1 MGANAVTTTYDFVAN
16 QVLTAAQMDNV
27 NCGIP
32 VFATTT
38 TRDAAFGGTGEKV
51 LAEGQM
57 AYIEASNIT
66 QYYDGATW
74 QTLGPS
80 GMVLVQAETSFT
92 TASTFSA
99 NNVFTAAYRNYRIVL
114 NCTNGDGSITFKLRA
129 SGTDTSA
136 NYYGI
141 STYGTASNPYQSA
154 FNALGTDELYMC
166 DMQSTTDGSGVGI
179 IDVLSPQAA
188 FATVTQ
194 GNFYGSSAGNQFW
207 YSHFGRQTDS
217 TQFDG
222 FTFLI
227 TTTGMTGTYTVYGYN
242 K

>member
-1 MGANAVTTTYDFVAN
+1 MGANAQTAVPAFTAG
-16 QVLTAAQMDNV
+16 QVLTAAQMTEV
-27 NCGIP
+27 NTGIP
-32 VFATTT
+32 VFATTV

-57 AYIEASNIT
+57 AYIEASNTT
-66 QYYDGATW
+66 QYYDGAAW
-74 QTLGPS
+74 QSLGPA
-80 GMVLVQAETSFT
+80 GLVLVQAETAFT
-92 TASTFSA
+92 TAVTFSA
-99 NNVFTAAYRNYRIVL
+99 NNVFTSAYRNYRIVL

-141 STYGTASNPYQSA
+141 STYGTATNPYQSA

-166 DMQSTTDGSGVGI
+166 DMQSATDGSGVGI

-207 YSHFGRQTDS
+207 YSHFGRQTDA

>member
-1 MGANAVTTTYDFVAN
+1 MPLTTYTSG
-16 QVLTAAQMDNV
+16 QVLTAASLNS
-27 NCGIP
+27 NLS
-32 VFATTT
+32 FA
-38 TRDAAFGGTGEKV
+38 AQSG
-51 LAEGQM
+51 
-57 AYIEASNIT
+57 
-66 QYYDGATW
+66 
-74 QTLGPS
+74 

-99 NNVFTAAYRNYRIVL
+99 NNVFTSTYKNYRIIL

-129 SGTDTSA
+129 SSTDTSA

-141 STYGTASNPYQSA
+141 STYGTSSNPYQSA

-166 DMQSTTDGSGVGI
+166 DMQSATDGSGVGM
-179 IDVLSPQAA
+179 IDVLNPQAA
-188 FATVTQ
+188 FATTTQ